1 MMKKGKISLNRT
13 QIKYIAIVAM
23 LLDHM
28 AVFILPPEKSHVQIV
43 LYIIMRTI
51 GRITAPLMFYFLG
64 EGYIFTSSRLK
75 YGIRLLCF
83 GLVSQVPYM
92 LLRFENGMAT
102 NLNVIITLF
111 LTFLMIDVANKS
123 KNHLIEFMGIAAFV
137 ILTISC
143 DWGMIGPI
151 LAWMF
156 FGYRSNCTK
165 HLIKYAI
172 ISALMFISVMI
183 IIQQTGQSWY
193 EGIYYIGMFL
203 VIPLLKAYDRE
214 AGSKSKIN
222 KWFFYVFYPVHLF
235 LIWMIICASNC
246 V

>member
-1 MMKKGKISLNRT
+1 MMKEGKISLDRT
-13 QIKYIAIVAM
+13 QIKYIAIAAM

-28 AVFILPPEKSHVQIV
+28 AVFLLPPEKSPAQIV
-43 LYIIMRTI
+43 LYVIMRTI
-51 GRITAPLMFYFLG
+51 GRITAPVMFYFVG
-64 EGYIFTSSRLK
+64 EGYLYTSSRLK

-83 GLVSQVPYM
+83 GLVSQAPYM

-111 LTFLMIDVANKS
+111 FTFLMLDAVNKA
-123 KNHLIEFMGIAAFV
+123 KKQPIQGIVITAFV
-137 ILTISC
+137 ILTMSC

-165 HLIKYAI
+165 HLIKYAV
-172 ISALMFISVMI
+172 ISALMFISIMVI
-183 IIQQTGQSWY
+183 VQQTGQQWY

-203 VIPLLKAYDRE
+203 VIPLLKAYNRE
-214 AGSKSKIN
+214 ADSKSKIH
-222 KWFFYVFYPVHLF
+222 KWFFYVFYPLHL
-235 LIWMIICASNC
+235 LLLWIIL
-246 V
+246 

>member
-1 MMKKGKISLNRT
+1 MKEGKISLDRT
-13 QIKYIAIVAM
+13 QIKYIAIAAM

-28 AVFILPPEKSHVQIV
+28 AVFLLPPEKSPAQIA
-43 LYIIMRTI
+43 LYVIMRTI
-51 GRITAPLMFYFLG
+51 GRITAPVMFYFIG
-64 EGYIFTSSRLK
+64 EGYLYTSSRLK
-75 YGIRLLCF
+75 YGIRLLCL

-92 LLRFENGMAT
+92 LLRFENGMVT
-102 NLNVIITLF
+102 NLNVVITLF
-111 LTFLMIDVANKS
+111 LTFIMLDAVNKA
-123 KNHLIEFMGIAAFV
+123 KKQPIQGIVITAFV

-172 ISALMFISVMI
+172 ISVLMFISIMI
-183 IIQQTGQSWY
+183 IVQQTRQPWY